1 MTSIRRGN
9 CLLPGSAAPCTS
21 KPMAKT
27 ASEKSRILIVEDHPL
42 FREGLR
48 QMIDRDPALTVCGQS
63 EDAATAMRAVAELKP
78 DLVLVDISLEGGN
91 GIDLIKSLKA
101 KYDDLPIL
109 VISMH
114 DESLYA
120 ERALRAGAL
129 GYVMKN
135 ESTRTVKA
143 AIFKALEGEIF
154 LSARMSG
161 SVLAKLMRG
170 KPDSAAS
177 PIDQL
182 SDRELE
188 VFQMLGEGKPSR
200 QIAEELDL
208 TIPTIHSFRNRI
220 KEKLQLKNSTELLLH
235 AMQWVREHVAKLK
248 ELCNSDSQNLSSGS
262 RSIGRNRRLRPGM
275 PGRPKLE

>member
-1 MTSIRRGN
+1 
-9 CLLPGSAAPCTS
+9 
-21 KPMAKT
+21 MAKSQP
-27 ASEKSRILIVEDHPL
+27 AKHRILIVEDHPL

-48 QMIDRDPALTVCGQS
+48 QMIDRDPALTVCGQAA
-63 EDAATAMRAVAELKP
+63 DAASTMRSVLELKP

-91 GIDLIKSLKA
+91 GIDLIKTLKA
-101 KYDDLPIL
+101 KYDELPVL

-129 GYVMKN
+129 GYVMKS

-143 AIFKALEGEIF
+143 AIFKALDGEIF
-154 LSARMSG
+154 LSGKMSG

-170 KPDSAAS
+170 KPDAPAS

-188 VFQMLGEGKPSR
+188 VFQMMGEGKPTR

-220 KEKLQLKNSTELLLH
+220 KDKLDLKNSTELLLH
-235 AMQWVREHVAKLK
+235 AMQWVRDHVSK
-248 ELCNSDSQNLSSGS
+248 
-262 RSIGRNRRLRPGM
+262 
-275 PGRPKLE
+275 